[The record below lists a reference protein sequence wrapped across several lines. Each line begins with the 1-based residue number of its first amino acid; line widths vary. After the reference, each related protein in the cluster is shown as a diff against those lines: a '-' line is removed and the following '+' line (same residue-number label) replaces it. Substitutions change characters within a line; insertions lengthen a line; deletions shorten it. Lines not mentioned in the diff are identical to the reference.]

1 LGEAGLLVQRSRRGK
16 CLRPNGIFGQ
26 IDAAC
31 VVSVYRHAVEAG
43 GYDPLAEKKKAMRNS
58 RQEAA

>member
-1 LGEAGLLVQRSRRGK
+1 LGEAGLLVQRSRAASACGSD
-16 CLRPNGIFGQ
+16 GIFDQ

-58 RQEAA
+58 RKEAA